1 VLRTPVSSAHPATP
15 GSPTHPTTPAA
26 RVLDETDEPAVRA
39 LFASD
44 PVAAC
49 VIAGRVEAA
58 GTAAAA
64 LGAPLWGL
72 GSGRSLDAVCLAG
85 ANLIPFALPGA
96 EQAAATAFADR
107 ARRAGRRCSTIVGP
121 AASVDPLWELLAP
134 TWGPARDHRPRQ
146 PLLAIEGPPAIAPE
160 PRVRPV
166 RPAEIDV
173 LLPAAVAM
181 FTEEVGVSPLRVD
194 GGAGY
199 RARVADL
206 VRAGQSLAWIER
218 GEVLFKAEIG
228 AVSRSVCQVQGV
240 WVAPAHR
247 GRGIGT
253 AGMAAVVEY
262 ARTAIAPVVS
272 LYVNDFNGPARAA
285 YARVGFREVGRFAS
299 VLF

>member
-1 VLRTPVSSAHPATP
+1 M
-15 GSPTHPTTPAA
+15 
-26 RVLDETDEPAVRA
+26 
-39 LFASD
+39 
-44 PVAAC
+44 
-49 VIAGRVEAA
+49 
-58 GTAAAA
+58 
-64 LGAPLWGL
+64 
-72 GSGRSLDAVCLAG
+72 
-85 ANLIPFALPGA
+85 
-96 EQAAATAFADR
+96 
-107 ARRAGRRCSTIVGP
+107 
-121 AASVDPLWELLAP
+121 DPLWELLAP

-166 RPAEIDV
+166 RPAQLDV

-206 VRAGQSLAWIER
+206 VRAGQSLAWIEG

-247 GRGIGT
+247 GRGIGA
-253 AGMAAVVEY
+253 AGTAAVVEY

>member
-1 VLRTPVSSAHPATP
+1 MLRTPT
-15 GSPTHPTTPAA
+15 A
-26 RVLDETDEPAVRA
+26 RILDESDERAVTRLLTA
-39 LFASD
+39 D

-49 VIAGRVEAA
+49 VLAGRVETC
-58 GTAAAA
+58 GTGAAA
-64 LGAPLWGL
+64 LGAPLWGF
-72 GSGRSLDAVCLAG
+72 GSGSSLEAVCLAG

-96 EQAAATAFADR
+96 ERASAVAFAER

-121 AASVDPLWELLAP
+121 AASVAPLWELLAP
-134 TWGPARDHRPRQ
+134 YWGPARDHRPRQ
-146 PLLAIEGPPAIAPE
+146 PLLAIDGPPAIAPE

-166 RPAEIDV
+166 RMDQLET

-199 RARVADL
+199 RARVAEL
-206 VRAGQSLAWIER
+206 VRAGQSVAWIE
-218 GEVLFKAEIG
+218 GDQVLFKAEIG
-228 AVSRSVCQVQGV
+228 AVSRAACQVQGV

-253 AGMAAVVEY
+253 VGTAAVVEY
-262 ARTAIAPVVS
+262 ARAHIAPVVS
-272 LYVNDFNGPARAA
+272 LYVNDFNAPARAA
-285 YARVGFREVGRFAS
+285 YRRVGFRDVGQYAS